1 MINLEFV
8 RLAWDTVRSHKL
20 RSALTLLGIV
30 IGVFAII
37 VAVTAVQVVE
47 TTVVETV
54 ESFGTTTFNI
64 SSRSSVTRSG
74 TRYRA
79 RKNLTYDDM
88 VGYQERAELVEA
100 ISPQL
105 AVTGEVEAR
114 FGDRKTDHVVQPIG
128 TNEHWIDNNGF
139 SVERGRN
146 MTSTDV
152 HLGRPVAVIGYELD
166 EMLFP
171 SVSSLGK
178 EITVGGHRYRVIGVM
193 ARKGETFGQNFD
205 RLAIIPVTRMINTFS
220 AGARDLEIQARAAHM
235 NLLDDAMEEAI
246 GILRVVRNVEPGD
259 PNNFEVESNESFL
272 DEFRNMTSK
281 FAAGVAAVGLI
292 TLLTAGIGIMNI
304 MLVSVT
310 ERTREIGIRKAVGA
324 RRKDVLSQFLY
335 EAIFLC
341 QIGGVLGIL
350 VGILGGNIVGFFTK
364 TSFVFP
370 WLWATGAVLGVSLV
384 AIVFGVYPA
393 YKAAKL
399 DPIEA
404 LRHE

>member
-1 MINLEFV
+1 MVNLEFV

-47 TTVVETV
+47 TSVVDTV
-54 ESFGTTTFNI
+54 ESFGTTTFSI
-64 SSRSSVTRSG
+64 SSRSTFTQTG

-79 RKNLTYDDM
+79 RKNLTYDHM
-88 VGYQERAELVEA
+88 LQYQDQAQLVEA

-105 AVTGEVEAR
+105 TVTGEVEAR
-114 FGDRKTDHVVQPIG
+114 FGDRKTDHVVQPVG
-128 TNEHWIDNNGF
+128 TNEHWANNNGF

-146 MTSTDV
+146 MTATDV
-152 HLGRPVAVIGYELD
+152 HLARPVAVIGYELD

-171 SVSSLGK
+171 SVSSVGK
-178 EITVGGHRYRVIGVM
+178 SITVGGHRYRVIGVM
-193 ARKGETFGQNFD
+193 ARKGETFGQNMD
-205 RLAIIPVTRMINTFS
+205 RLALIPITRMISIYS
-220 AGARDLEIQARAAHM
+220 AGARNLQIQARTAHM
-235 NLLDDAMEEAI
+235 NLMEDAMEEAI
-246 GILRVVRNVEPGD
+246 GILRVVRGVQPGD
-259 PNNFEVESNESFL
+259 ENNFEVESNESFL
-272 DEFRNMTSK
+272 DEFRNLTSR

-324 RRKDVLSQFLY
+324 RRNDVLAQFLY
-335 EAIFLC
+335 EAVFLC
-341 QIGGVLGIL
+341 QIGGLLGIL

-370 WLWATGAVLGVSLV
+370 WFWAFGAVLGVSLV
-384 AIVFGVYPA
+384 AVVFGVYPA